1 MLSKRTSKRTAYIVG
16 ALIWAVAML
25 TSFLVI
31 PGGSSIAVYL
41 LATVVGFGTGGIVVM
56 MYAIFPDI
64 PDIDELKSGE
74 RREGIYA
81 AMITFMRKLSSAL
94 ALFMV
99 STSLDFAG
107 YVQPVEQVIGGVSQ
121 LVEQSQSDTFI
132 LVLRIIFAAVP
143 IILLV
148 VALYFAYK
156 YPLTPTV
163 HQRLNQLL
171 AARREGEP
179 ETEEMRAEAKELQSL
194 LIGR

>member
-1 MLSKRTSKRTAYIVG
+1 
-16 ALIWAVAML
+16 
-25 TSFLVI
+25 
-31 PGGSSIAVYL
+31 
-41 LATVVGFGTGGIVVM
+41 VVGFGTGGIVVM